1 MKKADIINQKKL
13 KNELKLY
20 EKQGIVL
27 KLEDQ
32 RMSPKEIARACF
44 AAEEG
49 SYMRDYICDED
60 GELKMLCFNLI
71 KANK

>member
-1 MKKADIINQKKL
+1 MKKSENMNKKML
-13 KNELKLY
+13 KSELKLY
-20 EKQGIVL
+20 EKQGVVM

-32 RMSPKEIARACF
+32 KMSPKEIVRACF

-49 SYMRDYICDED
+49 SYMRDYVCDED

-71 KANK
+71 RENK

>member
-1 MKKADIINQKKL
+1 MKKTENIDQKKL
-13 KNELKLY
+13 KSELKLF

-32 RMSPKEIARACF
+32 KMSPKEIARACF
-44 AAEEG
+44 AAEKG
-49 SYMRDYICDED
+49 SYMRDYVCDEE

-71 KANK
+71 RENK